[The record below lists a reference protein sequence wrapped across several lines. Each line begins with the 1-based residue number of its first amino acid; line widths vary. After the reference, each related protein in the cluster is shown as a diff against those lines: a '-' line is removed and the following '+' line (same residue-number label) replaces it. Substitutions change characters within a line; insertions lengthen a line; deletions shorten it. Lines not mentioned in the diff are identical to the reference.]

1 MIRWWLVIA
10 LLLSVGL
17 NVGILATIAAHRPGP
32 PPAREGRPPQ
42 GGQNPANP
50 ANIDPVPRLGRL
62 ADRLKLEGDQRRKFL
77 DVQWNL
83 YQESTRQRLQM
94 NEVHRELRRELTR
107 PTPDRQRVEAL
118 LKESAGIHMA
128 LERALVSNILS
139 TRELL
144 GPEKEKEYL
153 KIIGRLR
160 LPNPGPGVGTPG
172 APPPKRR
179 PGILDRFRQ
188 RRMERM
194 EQREG
199 EGPPPEG
206 EGDEEGPPPDG
217 QRPPEGEGPPPPL
230 ALISPVSPPSPP
242 ALP

>member
-17 NVGILATIAAHRPGP
+17 NVGILATIAARRPGP
-32 PPAREGRPPQ
+32 PPPREGGPPQ
-42 GGQNPANP
+42 EGQNPANANP
-50 ANIDPVPRLGRL
+50 NIDPVPRLGRL
-62 ADRLKLEGDQRRKFL
+62 ADRLKLEGDQRRRFL
-77 DVQWNL
+77 DIQWNL

-118 LKESAGIHMA
+118 LNESSRIHQA
-128 LERALVSNILS
+128 LERALVNNILS

-153 KIIGRLR
+153 KIVGRLR
-160 LPNPGPGVGTPG
+160 LPNPGPGIGNPG
-172 APPPKRR
+172 PLPKRR
-179 PGILDRFRQ
+179 PGGILDRFRQ

-199 EGPPPEG
+199 GPPPPEG
-206 EGDEEGPPPDG
+206 EGDGEGPPPDG
-217 QRPPEGEGPPPPL
+217 PRPPEGEGPPP
-230 ALISPVSPPSPP
+230 
-242 ALP
+242 

>member
-1 MIRWWLVIA
+1 MSRWWLVIA

-17 NVGILATIAAHRPGP
+17 NVGILATIAARRPGP
-32 PPAREGRPPQ
+32 PPPGEGREGRPPQ
-42 GGQNPANP
+42 EGQNPAHPNANP
-50 ANIDPVPRLGRL
+50 NANPNNDPVPRLGRL
-62 ADRLKLEGDQRRKFL
+62 ADRLKLEGDQRRRFL
-77 DVQWNL
+77 DIQWDL

-94 NEVHRELRRELTR
+94 NEVHRDLRRELTR

-118 LKESAGIHMA
+118 LAESSRIHMA
-128 LERALVSNILS
+128 LERALVTNILS

-153 KIIGRLR
+153 KIVGRLR
-160 LPNPGPGVGTPG
+160 LPNPGPGVGNPAG
-172 APPPKRR
+172 PPPKRR
-179 PGILDRFRQ
+179 PGGILDRFRQ

-206 EGDEEGPPPDG
+206 EEDGEGPPPDG
-217 QRPPEGEGPPPPL
+217 PRPPEGEGPPPP
-230 ALISPVSPPSPP
+230 
-242 ALP
+242 

>member
-1 MIRWWLVIA
+1 MSRWWLVIV

-17 NVGILATIAAHRPGP
+17 NVGILAAIAARRGGP
-32 PPAREGRPPQ
+32 PPPREEREGRP
-42 GGQNPANP
+42 GHEGQPANV
-50 ANIDPVPRLGRL
+50 DPVPRLGRL

-77 DVQWNL
+77 DIQWNL

-107 PTPDRQRVEAL
+107 PSPDRQRVEAL
-118 LKESAGIHMA
+118 LGESSRIHMA

-144 GPEKEKEYL
+144 GPDKEKEYL
-153 KIIGRLR
+153 KIVGRLR
-160 LPNPGPGVGTPG
+160 LPNPGPGIAGPG
-172 APPPKRR
+172 GSPPQRR
-179 PGILDRFRQ
+179 PGGILDRFRQ

-199 EGPPPEG
+199 PPPPEG
-206 EGDEEGPPPDG
+206 EEDGEGPPPPPDD

-230 ALISPVSPPSPP
+230 ALISP
-242 ALP
+242 A

>member
-17 NVGILATIAAHRPGP
+17 NVGILAAIATHHGGP
-32 PPAREGRPPQ
+32 PPPREERPPQ
-42 GGQNPANP
+42 QGQNPANP
-50 ANIDPVPRLGRL
+50 NGNPNADPVPRLGRL
-62 ADRLKLEGDQRRKFL
+62 ADRLKLEGDQRRQFL
-77 DVQWNL
+77 DIQWNL

-94 NEVHRELRRELTR
+94 NEVHREIRREVTR
-107 PTPDRQRVEAL
+107 PAPDRQRVEAL
-118 LKESAGIHMA
+118 LAESSRIHMA
-128 LERALVSNILS
+128 LERALVNNILS

-153 KIIGRLR
+153 KIVGRLR

-179 PGILDRFRQ
+179 PGGLLDRFRQ

-199 EGPPPEG
+199 GPPPPEG
-206 EGDEEGPPPDG
+206 EGDGPPPDD
-217 QRPPEGEGPPPPL
+217 QRPPEGDGPPPT
-230 ALISPVSPPSPP
+230 
-242 ALP
+242 

>member
-1 MIRWWLVIA
+1 MSRWLVVIA

-17 NVGILATIAAHRPGP
+17 NVGILAAVAMRRGGP
-32 PPAREGRPPQ
+32 PPPREGREGHPPQ
-42 GGQNPANP
+42 EGQPANV
-50 ANIDPVPRLGRL
+50 DPVPRLGRL
-62 ADRLKLEGDQRRKFL
+62 ADRLKLEGDQRRRFL
-77 DVQWNL
+77 DLQWNL

-94 NEVHRELRRELTR
+94 NEVHRELRREVTR

-118 LKESAGIHMA
+118 LNESSRIHQA

-153 KIIGRLR
+153 KIVGRLR
-160 LPNPGPGVGTPG
+160 LPNPGPGIGTPR

-179 PGILDRFRQ
+179 QGGILDRFRQ
-188 RRMERM
+188 RRMERL
-194 EQREG
+194 EQREGPPPEGEEG

-206 EGDEEGPPPDG
+206 EG
-217 QRPPEGEGPPPPL
+217 PPPP
-230 ALISPVSPPSPP
+230 
-242 ALP
+242 

>member
-1 MIRWWLVIA
+1 MSRWWLVIA

-32 PPAREGRPPQ
+32 PPPREGRPPQ
-42 GGQNPANP
+42 EGQNPANP
-50 ANIDPVPRLGRL
+50 ANVDPVPRLGRL

-77 DVQWNL
+77 DLQWNL

-94 NEVHRELRRELTR
+94 NEVHRDLRRELTR

-118 LKESAGIHMA
+118 LNESARVHQA

-153 KIIGRLR
+153 KIVGRLR
-160 LPNPGPGVGTPG
+160 LPNPGPGIGNPAG
-172 APPPKRR
+172 PPPKRR
-179 PGILDRFRQ
+179 PGGILDRFRQ

-199 EGPPPEG
+199 GPPPPEG
-206 EGDEEGPPPDG
+206 EEDGEGPPPDG
-217 QRPPEGEGPPPPL
+217 PRPEGEGPPPPL
-230 ALISPVSPPSPP
+230 ELISP
-242 ALP
+242 A